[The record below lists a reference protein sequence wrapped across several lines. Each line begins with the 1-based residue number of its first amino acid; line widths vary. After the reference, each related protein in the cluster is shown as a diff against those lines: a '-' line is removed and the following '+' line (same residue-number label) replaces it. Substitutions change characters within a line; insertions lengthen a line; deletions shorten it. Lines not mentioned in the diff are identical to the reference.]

1 MLSQRQKDMS
11 LISIILFFSVPYDVQ
26 NSSDMLTRTIE
37 SFFHQFFCVYIQNFK
52 KFTAFPLLVMDR
64 TLVACKHE
72 AHKEKGI
79 VSHKK

>member
-26 NSSDMLTRTIE
+26 NSSDMLTRRTIE
-37 SFFHQFFCVYIQNFK
+37 RSIFLCVHTK
-52 KFTAFPLLVMDR
+52 KKRTAFPLLMMDR
-64 TLVACKHE
+64 TVAACKHE
-72 AHKEKGI
+72 AHKEKGK